1 MRHPLTPRLTHPAL
15 VLLAC
20 LLALL
25 TAACDSSASTSGGPT
40 PRPATATNAPATAT
54 TAPGSATATPAG
66 ILVKVFFSKHPETD
80 NNPVAV
86 FPVNRVS
93 PDTGVIKFAITQL
106 IAGPTASEKAS
117 GYYTPLTAALTGL
130 SNCGGP
136 DFQVARDVRGTTPEV
151 GTVTLRFCRTVS
163 LAGDLT
169 GGVIAAEIT
178 QIILQFPN
186 NTKVVILTKDGG
198 CFNDLSGRNNCLS

>member
-1 MRHPLTPRLTHPAL
+1 MRSRLSPCLTRLTL
-15 VLLAC
+15 VLLIC

-40 PRPATATNAPATAT
+40 TRPATATRATATAT
-54 TAPGSATATPAG
+54 TASASATATPAG
-66 ILVKVFFSKHPETD
+66 VPVKVFFSKHPETD
-80 NNPVAV
+80 SNPVAV

-93 PDTGVIKFAITQL
+93 PDTGVIRYAITQL
-106 IAGPTASEKAS
+106 IAGPTASEKSS
-117 GYYTPLTAALTGL
+117 GYYTPLTAALTGA

-136 DFQVARDVRGTTPEV
+136 DFQVARDVRGATPEV

-163 LAGDLT
+163 LSGDLT

-178 QIILQFPN
+178 QTILQFPN
-186 NTKVVILTKDGG
+186 NAKVVILTKDGG

>member
-1 MRHPLTPRLTHPAL
+1 MRHPLTPRLTHPTL

-25 TAACDSSASTSGGPT
+25 TAACDSSASTSAGPT
-40 PRPATATNAPATAT
+40 PRPATATSVPATMT

-106 IAGPTASEKAS
+106 IVGPTASEKAS
-117 GYYTPLTAALTGL
+117 GYYTPLTAALTGA
-130 SNCGGP
+130 STCGGP

-163 LAGDLT
+163 LSGDLT

-178 QIILQFPN
+178 QTILQFPN

>member
-1 MRHPLTPRLTHPAL
+1 MRHPLASRPAHLAL

-40 PRPATATNAPATAT
+40 PRPATSVPATAIAT
-54 TAPGSATATPAG
+54 PASATATPTG

-93 PDTGVIKFAITQL
+93 PDTGVIKYAITQL
-106 IAGPTASEKAS
+106 IAGPTASETAS
-117 GYYTPLTAALTGL
+117 GYYTPLTAALTGP

-136 DFQVARDVRGTTPEV
+136 DFQVARDVRGSTPEI
-151 GTVTLRFCRTVS
+151 GTVTLRFCRIVS
-163 LAGDLT
+163 LSGDLT

-178 QIILQFPN
+178 QTILQFPN

>member
-1 MRHPLTPRLTHPAL
+1 MRPPLTPRPTRSAL
-15 VLLAC
+15 VLLVG

-25 TAACDSSASTSGGPT
+25 TAACESSASTSGGPT
-40 PRPATATNAPATAT
+40 PRPATATTAPATAT
-54 TAPGSATATPAG
+54 TAPTSATATPAG
-66 ILVKVFFSKHPETD
+66 IPVKVYFSKHPETD
-80 NNPVAV
+80 SNPVAV

-106 IAGPTASEKAS
+106 IAGPTASERTA
-117 GYYTPLTAALTGL
+117 GYYTPLTTALTGA
-130 SNCGGP
+130 STCGGP
-136 DFQVARDVRGTTPEV
+136 DFQVTRDVRGTTPEV

-163 LAGDLT
+163 LSGDLT

-178 QIILQFPN
+178 QTILQFPN

>member
-1 MRHPLTPRLTHPAL
+1 MRPPFAPRPTRPAL
-15 VLLAC
+15 VLLVGP
-20 LLALL
+20 LALL
-25 TAACDSSASTSGGPT
+25 TAACESSASTSGGPT
-40 PRPATATNAPATAT
+40 PRRATATTAPATAT
-54 TAPGSATATPAG
+54 TAPTSATATPTG
-66 ILVKVFFSKHPETD
+66 IPVKVFFSKHPETD
-80 NNPVAV
+80 SNPVAV

-106 IAGPTASEKAS
+106 IAGPTASEQAA
-117 GYYTPLTAALTGL
+117 GYYTPLTAALTGA

-136 DFQVARDVRGTTPEV
+136 DFQVTRDVRGTTPEI

-163 LAGDLT
+163 LSGDLT

-178 QIILQFPN
+178 QTILQFPN
-186 NTKVVILTKDGG
+186 NTKVVILTRDGA